1 MAAFLFRAVDAT
13 GRKHAG
19 VIEAGNAA
27 GARATLRDRQLL
39 PISVEA
45 TTTRPARAMPTPTGA
60 AIRATDAEPA
70 RSFSLTKRRASMS
83 GKDLTLVTRQLS
95 TLISS
100 DVRIEEAIRTVA
112 EQHRS
117 AGIASILLNVRA
129 GILDGRSFAQ
139 ALGDYPDIFTEF
151 YRATIA
157 AGEQSGKL
165 GSVLLH
171 LSDFVENRQKNRQTI
186 QLALLYPG
194 LLATVSLAIIVLLL
208 TYVVPDITRVFIAR
222 GAELPF
228 LTRMMIAAS
237 DAVSRYGWMA
247 AIGLVAVVL
256 FWNRWSRVPK
266 NRLAVHRAVARSA
279 LTARFSSQVNA
290 AQFVATLATLVRSD
304 VRLVDA
310 LRAAAGATP
319 NRFIREKIV
328 TIATRV
334 EEGVSL
340 RAAVNEAACFPPM
353 VAAMIASGETSGKLG
368 EALARA
374 AADQQQELDARVKA
388 LVALVEPGVLLLM
401 GGIVLML
408 VLSIMLPI
416 IGLNDLAGA

>member
-1 MAAFLFRAVDAT
+1 MAAFLFRAVDTA
-13 GRKHAG
+13 GRKHGG
-19 VIEAGNAA
+19 VIEAGSAA
-27 GARATLRDRQLL
+27 GARATLRERQLL

-45 TTTRPARAMPTPTGA
+45 TTMPARTAGGA
-60 AIRATDAEPA
+60 AAKPA
-70 RSFSLTKRRASMS
+70 GFSFARRKGSMS
-83 GKDLTLVTRQLS
+83 GRDLTLVTRQLS

-139 ALGDYPDIFTEF
+139 ALGDYPDIFTDF
-151 YRATIA
+151 YRATIS

-171 LSDFVENRQKNRQTI
+171 LSDFVENRQKNRQTV
-186 QLALLYPG
+186 QLALLYPA
-194 LLATVSLAIIVLLL
+194 LLAVVSLSIIVLLL
-208 TYVVPDITRVFIAR
+208 TYVVPDIARVFVAR

-228 LTRMMIAAS
+228 LTRVMIAS
-237 DAVSRYGWMA
+237 SEAVSTYGWMA
-247 AIGLVAVVL
+247 AIGLAAGVL
-256 FWNRWSRVPK
+256 VWSRWSKVPR
-266 NRLAVHRAVARSA
+266 NRLAVHRTIARSA
-279 LTARFSSQVNA
+279 LTARFSSQINA
-290 AQFVATLATLVRSD
+290 AQFVGTLATLVQSE

-310 LRAAAGATP
+310 LKAAAGVTP
-319 NRFIREKIV
+319 NYFIREKIAG
-328 TIATRV
+328 IATRV

-353 VAAMIASGETSGKLG
+353 IAAMIASGETSGKLG
-368 EALARA
+368 AALARA

-388 LVALVEPGVLLLM
+388 LVALVEPAVLLLM
-401 GGIVLML
+401 GGIVLVL

>member
-1 MAAFLFRAVDAT
+1 MAAFLFRAVDAA
-13 GRKHAG
+13 GRKHGG
-19 VIEAGNAA
+19 VIEAGSAA
-27 GARATLRDRQLL
+27 GARATLRERQLL

-45 TTTRPARAMPTPTGA
+45 TTAASKKTEGAAARPAG
-60 AIRATDAEPA
+60 
-70 RSFSLTKRRASMS
+70 FSLGRRKARMS
-83 GKDLTLVTRQLS
+83 GRDLTLVTRQLS

-117 AGIASILLNVRA
+117 EGIASILLNVRA
-129 GILDGRSFAQ
+129 AILDGRSFAQ
-139 ALGDYPDIFTEF
+139 ALSDYPDIFTGF

-171 LSDFVENRQKNRQTI
+171 LSDFVENRQKNRQTV
-186 QLALLYPG
+186 QLALLYPA
-194 LLATVSLAIIVLLL
+194 LLAVVSLGIIVLLL

-228 LTRMMIAAS
+228 LTRAMIASS
-237 DAVSRYGWMA
+237 DAVTAYGWMA
-247 AIGLVAVVL
+247 AAALAAGAFV
-256 FWNRWSRVPK
+256 WSRWARVPK
-266 NRLAVHRAVARSA
+266 NRLAVHRAISRNA
-279 LTARFSSQVNA
+279 LTARFSSQINA
-290 AQFVATLATLVRSD
+290 AQFVGTLATLVQSE
-304 VRLVDA
+304 VRLVEA
-310 LRAAAGATP
+310 LKASAGVTP
-319 NRFIREKIV
+319 NHFVRERIAG
-328 TIATRV
+328 IATRV

-340 RAAVNEAACFPPM
+340 RSAVNEAACFPPM

-388 LVALVEPGVLLLM
+388 LVALVEPAVLLLM
-401 GGIVLML
+401 GGLVLVL

-416 IGLNDLAGA
+416 IGLNDLAGS

>member
-1 MAAFLFRAVDAT
+1 MAAFLFRAVDAA
-13 GRKHAG
+13 GRKHGG
-19 VIEAGNAA
+19 VIEAGSAA
-27 GARATLRDRQLL
+27 GARASLRERQLL

-45 TTTRPARAMPTPTGA
+45 TTTASKAARGADAKPAGL
-60 AIRATDAEPA
+60 
-70 RSFSLTKRRASMS
+70 SLPFTRRKAGMK

-139 ALGDYPDIFTEF
+139 ALGDYPDIFTDF

-165 GSVLLH
+165 GQVLLH
-171 LSDFVENRQKNRQTI
+171 LADFVENRQKNRQTV
-186 QLALLYPG
+186 QLALLYPA
-194 LLATVSLAIIVLLL
+194 LLAVVSLGIIVLLL

-228 LTRMMIAAS
+228 LTRAMIAAS
-237 DAVSRYGWMA
+237 NAVSSYGLIA
-247 AIGLVAVVL
+247 AAVLVVASLV
-256 FWNRWSRVPK
+256 WARWSRIPK
-266 NRLAVHRAVARSA
+266 NRLAVHRAIARNA
-279 LTARFSSQVNA
+279 VTARFSSQINA
-290 AQFVATLATLVRSD
+290 AQFVGTLATLVRSD

-310 LRAAAGATP
+310 LKAAAGVTP
-319 NRFIREKIV
+319 NHFIREKIA

-340 RAAVNEAACFPPM
+340 RSAVNEAACFPPM

-388 LVALVEPGVLLLM
+388 LVALVEPAVLLLM
-401 GGIVLML
+401 GGMVLVL

-416 IGLNDLAGA
+416 IGLNDLAGS